1 MPQRGPPPPK
11 GCSVTSLLAAEC
23 QFLSIVHN
31 LLRTRAGKRMG
42 RGTCKGCSRDPKGW
56 GEACMKDAGWDPAR
70 DGENRAQRM
79 LRGTR
84 NGEKHTQGMCP
95 GDLIATPYLQQSLQG
110 KAAALLCIITHQL
123 LPAQQGPVP
132 LKELLVCPP
141 AGVHRGDQRV
151 PQPGGPPWC
160 WGNGGAPGG
169 VTSSTDP
176 DGLQHSASSQLLHCS
191 PGVKAGAEMKG
202 LPHLGTSWGC
212 TCGVMRNAAQRD
224 GTAPRAPSPA
234 ALTRRAACCR
244 WV

>member
-1 MPQRGPPPPK
+1 
-11 GCSVTSLLAAEC
+11 
-23 QFLSIVHN
+23 
-31 LLRTRAGKRMG
+31 
-42 RGTCKGCSRDPKGW
+42 
-56 GEACMKDAGWDPAR
+56 MKDAGWDPAR

-95 GDLIATPYLQQSLQG
+95 GDLIATPYLQQSLQS
-110 KAAALLCIITHQL
+110 KAAALLCIITSSSL
-123 LPAQQGPVP
+123 LSRALYLSKNSWYVHLRGHIEGIRGCQSQGDPHG
-132 LKELLVCPP
+132 
-141 AGVHRGDQRV
+141 AGGTR
-151 PQPGGPPWC
+151 
-160 WGNGGAPGG
+160 GAPGG